1 MRIAFYISAI
11 TVICSKALISALLS
25 VLSCVIKCHYGAICW
40 VVFEQNAT
48 DCSETV
54 KLHQLFLARH
64 VHVLSPNGST
74 SRFLHCMGGGFLTD
88 IL

>member
-1 MRIAFYISAI
+1 MRIAFYVTAI
-11 TVICSKALISALLS
+11 TVIFYKALISALLS

-54 KLHQLFLARH
+54 KLHQIS
-64 VHVLSPNGST
+64 VVVLSPNGST

>member
-40 VVFEQNAT
+40 VVFKQNVS
-48 DCSETV
+48 DCSETSPDYFCKACPWAQSEWFHLTIPSLYV
-54 KLHQLFLARH
+54 WGLF
-64 VHVLSPNGST
+64 
-74 SRFLHCMGGGFLTD
+74 D
-88 IL
+88 